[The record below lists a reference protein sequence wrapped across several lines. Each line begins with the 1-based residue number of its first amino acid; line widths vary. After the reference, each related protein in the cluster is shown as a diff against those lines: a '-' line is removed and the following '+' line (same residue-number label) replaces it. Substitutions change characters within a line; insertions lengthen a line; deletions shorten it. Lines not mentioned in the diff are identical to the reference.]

1 MCIICN
7 DELCASAETCGTDQL
22 QQWKKIKVKNRL
34 AALTQRPQRFGA
46 KPNHSDKFA
55 SKVVFALLC
64 KCTSYSLPLQLIKQ
78 PQIATADA
86 AWNDKSTDTCS
97 KTKDITHTHTY
108 AETRTRAR
116 KHKLLVS

>member
-1 MCIICN
+1 M
-7 DELCASAETCGTDQL
+7 
-22 QQWKKIKVKNRL
+22 KKIKTKNRQ

-46 KPNHSDKFA
+46 KPNYSDKFA

-64 KCTSYSLPLQLIKQ
+64 KCTLYSLPLQLIKQ

-97 KTKDITHTHTY
+97 ETKDITHTY
-108 AETRTRAR
+108 AETHTRA
-116 KHKLLVS
+116 HANISF